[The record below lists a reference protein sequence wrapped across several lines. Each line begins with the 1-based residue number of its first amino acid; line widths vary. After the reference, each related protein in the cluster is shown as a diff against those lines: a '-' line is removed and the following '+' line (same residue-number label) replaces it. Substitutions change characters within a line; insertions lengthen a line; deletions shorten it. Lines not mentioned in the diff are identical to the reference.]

1 MEELLLTLP
10 GANALIE
17 RFGRWPSF
25 HDAEV
30 VSLSLN
36 RTGASTL
43 TIHIFR
49 MKSEVDARGH
59 YVCDLHTLVTFS
71 FGEILGIN
79 LADFNHQNVISGLE
93 IDRTGAGFEVML
105 HACYGL
111 AGSIR
116 TSSISI
122 GFADGLPEGSV
133 YSA

>member
-10 GANALIE
+10 GAKALIK

-36 RTGASTL
+36 RKGASTL
-43 TIHIFR
+43 TLHIFR
-49 MKSEVDARGH
+49 MTSQVDERGH

-79 LADFNHQNVISGLE
+79 LVDFNHQNVISELEIGKTEAGLE
-93 IDRTGAGFEVML
+93 VIL
-105 HACYGL
+105 HPCFGL
-111 AGSIR
+111 AGTIR

-122 GFADGLPEGSV
+122 SFADGLREGSV
-133 YSA
+133 YST